1 MAINPKSL
9 ATCALLD
16 KKMKRIVTIDLDYVG
31 FEVDDLFV
39 IGYELDYNQKYRNL
53 PHIGAKIK
61 KLSKQLKVFFHLV
74 VSNIEKY
81 AIINMCLACVAELV
95 DALDSKSSDSDIMW
109 VRVPPQ
115 APNLIYNSPLI

>member
-1 MAINPKSL
+1 MAMNLKSL
-9 ATCALLD
+9 ATFALLD

-61 KLSKQLKVFFHLV
+61 KLSKQLKVFF
-74 VSNIEKY
+74 I
-81 AIINMCLACVAELV
+81 
-95 DALDSKSSDSDIMW
+95 
-109 VRVPPQ
+109 
-115 APNLIYNSPLI
+115 